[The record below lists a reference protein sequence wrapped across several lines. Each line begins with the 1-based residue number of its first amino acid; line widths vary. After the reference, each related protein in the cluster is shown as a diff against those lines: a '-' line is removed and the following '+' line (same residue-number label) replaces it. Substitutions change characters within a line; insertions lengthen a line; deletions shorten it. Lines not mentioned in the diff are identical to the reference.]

1 MDQNLEKKDAF
12 YPAMDQVPSQ
22 NSIQATPELEVRDVQ
37 EAGPNDTLVTTRYV
51 VHKVRPLS
59 DTLFKISYHYK
70 ISIKEIQRVN
80 KFTGEDIF
88 FMKEMLIP
96 YKGDLSNCKAPKID
110 IKQEEADEKKRREA
124 CVTILA
130 NLILREEKKWQQHKK
145 LLDNKVHLSSN
156 DFKTEAIF
164 YLEENQYDFNQSVKN
179 YKQDL
184 NAELELVEEK
194 KREKKNKGKKKT
206 SKVGN

>member
-1 MDQNLEKKDAF
+1 
-12 YPAMDQVPSQ
+12 
-22 NSIQATPELEVRDVQ
+22 
-37 EAGPNDTLVTTRYV
+37 
-51 VHKVRPLS
+51 
-59 DTLFKISYHYK
+59 
-70 ISIKEIQRVN
+70 
-80 KFTGEDIF
+80 
-88 FMKEMLIP
+88 
-96 YKGDLSNCKAPKID
+96 
-110 IKQEEADEKKRREA
+110 
-124 CVTILA
+124 
-130 NLILREEKKWQQHKK
+130 
-145 LLDNKVHLSSN
+145 VHLSSN

>member
-1 MDQNLEKKDAF
+1 M
-12 YPAMDQVPSQ
+12 
-22 NSIQATPELEVRDVQ
+22 
-37 EAGPNDTLVTTRYV
+37 
-51 VHKVRPLS
+51 
-59 DTLFKISYHYK
+59 
-70 ISIKEIQRVN
+70 
-80 KFTGEDIF
+80 
-88 FMKEMLIP
+88 
-96 YKGDLSNCKAPKID
+96 
-110 IKQEEADEKKRREA
+110 
-124 CVTILA
+124 
-130 NLILREEKKWQQHKK
+130 
-145 LLDNKVHLSSN
+145 HLSSN